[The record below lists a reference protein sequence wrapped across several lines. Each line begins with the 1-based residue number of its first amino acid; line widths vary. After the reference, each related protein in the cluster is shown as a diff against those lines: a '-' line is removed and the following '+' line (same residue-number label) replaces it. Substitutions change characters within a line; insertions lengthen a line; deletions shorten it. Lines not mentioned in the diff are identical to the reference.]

1 MPRCSIIIPVHNK
14 ASLTRQC
21 LDTLFAAALAGARAE
36 IIVVDDASIDGT
48 AQLLTRYGER
58 IRVVRHA
65 TNAGFATAC
74 NDGAAVAGCEYLV
87 FLNNDT
93 VPQPGWLDALV
104 CYAGRHPRAAVV
116 GSKLLFPDDTIQ
128 HAGMAICQDRFPRHI
143 YTGFPADH
151 PAVNKSRRFQ
161 AVTAACMLVRRTVF
175 EQVGGFDSAFLN
187 GYEDVDLCLRLGE
200 HGHEVHYCHESTLYH
215 FEAVTREVR
224 NEQQRRNWQ
233 LYHSRWAQRVQ
244 PDDLQYYLEDGL
256 LTVDHCSLY
265 PIKVSVSPL
274 LAVVSGDGR
283 GRRTDRLLEQRTQQ
297 VLDLLR
303 DNIRLQVRVQEAEF
317 RAGASHRNGAS
328 PVAGSQAPNG
338 EPAIDRRR
346 GGGFKTLP
354 SAAAD
359 ARRARA
365 W

>member
-21 LDTLFAAALAGARAE
+21 LDTLFAAAPAGAWAE

-58 IRVVRHA
+58 IRVVAQA
-65 TNAGFATAC
+65 TNAGFAAAS
-74 NDGAAVAGCEYLV
+74 NAGAALAAGEYLV

-93 VPQPGWLDALV
+93 IPQPGWLEALV
-104 CYAGRHPRAAVV
+104 RYADNHPRAAVV

-128 HAGMAICQDRFPRHI
+128 HAGMAICQDRLPRHI
-143 YTGFPADH
+143 YRGFPADH

-161 AVTAACMLVRRTVF
+161 AVTAASMLVSRTLF

-187 GYEDVDLCLRLGE
+187 GYEDVDLCLRLAEG
-200 HGHEVHYCHESTLYH
+200 GHEVHYCHESTLYH
-215 FEAVTREVR
+215 LEAVTREVR
-224 NEQQRRNWQ
+224 NDHQKRNWQ
-233 LYHSRWAQRVQ
+233 LYRSRWVQRVQ

-256 LTVDHCSLY
+256 LMVDHCGLY
-265 PIKVSVSPL
+265 PINVSVSPL
-274 LAVVSGDGR
+274 LAVVCEDGQR
-283 GRRTDRLLEQRTQQ
+283 RRTDRLLEVRTQQ
-297 VLDLLR
+297 VLNLWK

-317 RAGASHRNGAS
+317 RAEGNCRHGAS

-338 EPAIDRRR
+338 EPAINPRPSSES
-346 GGGFKTLP
+346 KMLP

-359 ARRARA
+359 VRHG
-365 W
+365 